1 MLKDISKGNRK
12 ELKQNLYVKSASTL
26 TNAAKGIHI
35 KLSHKKKNR
44 LPCTNTLPSI
54 TINVE
59 KCYPYS
65 CIHKTFALQVTSID
79 KSVRW
84 TLNPSSHLHSW
95 MSSSNLSLNAL
106 KRPFIWL
113 VTRKQLQK
121 LDFVQ
126 LSAKLT
132 LSFFSSSVRYVIN
145 GIILILNW
153 QSYENKSSSKKSRTL
168 LITGKPL
175 ASQPSTRP
183 FDGLHLIRTGRKCI
197 KCAPFICSL
206 NVFGCPTLHFWRAR

>member
-95 MSSSNLSLNAL
+95 MSSSNLNAL

-132 LSFFSSSVRYVIN
+132 LSFFSSSVGYVIN

-168 LITGKPL
+168 LNHRQAL
-175 ASQPSTRP
+175 SQPAIHPSFWWVT
-183 FDGLHLIRTGRKCI
+183 
-197 KCAPFICSL
+197 L
-206 NVFGCPTLHFWRAR
+206 N